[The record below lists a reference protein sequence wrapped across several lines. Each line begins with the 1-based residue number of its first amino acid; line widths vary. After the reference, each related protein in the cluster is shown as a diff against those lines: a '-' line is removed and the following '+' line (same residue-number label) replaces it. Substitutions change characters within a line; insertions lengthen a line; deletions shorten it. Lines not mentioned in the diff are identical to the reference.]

1 MSLPRSCPPQALS
14 QWEPLHTVEHHP
26 LLSPCCLRK
35 LTALSGLTASE
46 NGDLGHVVV
55 GGALMYRKQ
64 RLLVVIHHL

>member
-1 MSLPRSCPPQALS
+1 MGTFAHSRTPPLAQSVL
-14 QWEPLHTVEHHP
+14 
-26 LLSPCCLRK
+26 CGLRK